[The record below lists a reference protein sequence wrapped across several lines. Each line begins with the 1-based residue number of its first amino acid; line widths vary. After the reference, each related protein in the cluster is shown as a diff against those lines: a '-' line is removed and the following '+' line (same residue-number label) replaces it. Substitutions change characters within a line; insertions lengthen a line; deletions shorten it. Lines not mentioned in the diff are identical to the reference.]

1 MAFISIDG
9 DDIGRRITALYLTND
24 REGLTSF
31 VGSVHE
37 NVQMITD
44 ILENAGHEIIFSA
57 ADGVVAEIVGDIDTK
72 ELYRKIA
79 DVGAPKLTFS
89 AGVGDTLQECYVALL
104 AAKSEGKARLRRY
117 KDIG

>member
-9 DDIGRRITALYLTND
+9 DDIGRRITALYLSND

-31 VGSVHE
+31 VGSVHKT
-37 NVQMITD
+37 VQMITS
-44 ILENAGHEIIFSA
+44 ILENAGHGIIFSA

-79 DVGAPKLTFS
+79 DAGAPKLTFS
-89 AGVGDTLQECYVALL
+89 AGVGDTLRECYVALL
-104 AAKSEGKARLRRY
+104 AAKSEGKARLRCF

>member
-31 VGSVHE
+31 VNNVND
-37 NVQMITD
+37 NVQSITD
-44 ILENAGHEIIFSA
+44 ALENGGHKIIFSA
-57 ADGVVAEIVGDIDTK
+57 ADGVVAEIIGDIDTA

>member
-1 MAFISIDG
+1 MAFISVDG

-31 VGSVHE
+31 VGRVHA
-37 NVQMITD
+37 NVRVITD

-57 ADGVVAEIVGDIDTK
+57 ADGVVAEIVGDIDTA
-72 ELYRKIA
+72 ELYKKIA

-104 AAKSEGKARLRRY
+104 AAKSEGKARLRHF

>member
-9 DDIGRRITALYLTND
+9 DDIGRRLTALYLTND

-31 VGSVHE
+31 VGNVHE
-37 NVQMITD
+37 NVKTIAD
-44 ILENAGHEIIFSA
+44 ILENAGHMIIFSA
-57 ADGVVAEIVGDIDTK
+57 ADGVVAEIVGDVDTA

-79 DVGAPKLTFS
+79 DVGAPNLTFS